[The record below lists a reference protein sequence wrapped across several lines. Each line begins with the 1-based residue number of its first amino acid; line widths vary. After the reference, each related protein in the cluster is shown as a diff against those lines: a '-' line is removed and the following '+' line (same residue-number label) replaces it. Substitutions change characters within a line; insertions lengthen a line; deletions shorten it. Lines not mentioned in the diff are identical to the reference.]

1 MIPFIFFW
9 TALFVL
15 PPRIGAQKY
24 GSTSCHALKS
34 NSSFYLEPLAKYH
47 SKNIAGNLKVR
58 IRKWKRR
65 KESLRKVFFG
75 IASKDLRVKAL
86 SIPDIP

>member
-1 MIPFIFFW
+1 MIPFCFFW
-9 TALFVL
+9 TVLFVM
-15 PPRIGAQKY
+15 PPGIGAQQY
-24 GSTSCHALKS
+24 GYMSCHAFKS
-34 NSSFYLEPLAKYH
+34 NSSFYLQPLAKYH

-58 IRKWKRR
+58 IRKLKRR

>member
-1 MIPFIFFW
+1 MIRFCLFW
-9 TALFVL
+9 TVSFVM
-15 PPRIGAQKY
+15 PPGIGAQKY
-24 GSTSCHALKS
+24 GYMSCHALKS
-34 NSSFYLEPLAKYH
+34 KKILYLTPLAKYH

-58 IRKWKRR
+58 IRKLKRR

>member
-1 MIPFIFFW
+1 MIPFCFFW

-24 GSTSCHALKS
+24 GSMSFQAHKS
-34 NSSFYLEPLAKYH
+34 NSSFNLEPLAKYH

-58 IRKWKRR
+58 IRKLQRR
-65 KESLRKVFFG
+65 KESLRKAFFG

>member
-1 MIPFIFFW
+1 MIPYCFFW

-15 PPRIGAQKY
+15 PPGIGAQKY
-24 GSTSCHALKS
+24 GSMSCHAIKS
-34 NSSFYLEPLAKYH
+34 NSSLYLVPLAKYH
-47 SKNIAGNLKVR
+47 SKNIAGILNVR
-58 IRKWKRR
+58 IRKLKRR
-65 KESLRKVFFG
+65 KESLTKLFFG

>member
-1 MIPFIFFW
+1 M
-9 TALFVL
+9 TVLFVM
-15 PPRIGAQKY
+15 PPGIGAQKY
-24 GSTSCHALKS
+24 CYISCHALKS
-34 NSSFYLEPLAKYH
+34 NSSFYVEQFAKYH
-47 SKNIAGNLKVR
+47 SKNIEGNLKVR
-58 IRKWKRR
+58 IRKLKRR

>member
-1 MIPFIFFW
+1 MS
-9 TALFVL
+9 
-15 PPRIGAQKY
+15 IGAKKY
-24 GSTSCHALKS
+24 GYMTYHTFKS
-34 NSSFYLEPLAKYH
+34 NSSFYVEQFAKYH